1 MKINCIG
8 LGYVGLPTS
17 LLLAKKNFDVV
28 GVDVDEKKIKKI
40 NSHNLFFNEIDLRDL
55 YSKVLKKNNFK
66 AKSSPE
72 EGDVFFIVVPTPV
85 NSDKSY
91 DLSFL
96 NSAVDSVIPFLKEG
110 NILIIESTVPVKTT
124 QLISEKIF
132 KARKDLEGKI
142 YVAYCPERVLPGNTL
157 YELKNN
163 DRVIGGI
170 NKISTQK
177 VINFYREFV
186 DGNLYEVEIDQASR
200 RGPGKKRDSSSR
212 GRPTSG
218 LISSAIPG
226 KIVSV
231 LVSEGDKVDSSSV
244 VIVLEAMKMQNEI
257 KAGIDG
263 KVEKIMC
270 EPGQRIE
277 ANVPLM
283 EIVDS
288 KKEVE

>member
-1 MKINCIG
+1 MS
-8 LGYVGLPTS
+8 S
-17 LLLAKKNFDVV
+17 L
-28 GVDVDEKKIKKI
+28 
-40 NSHNLFFNEIDLRDL
+40 
-55 YSKVLKKNNFK
+55 
-66 AKSSPE
+66 
-72 EGDVFFIVVPTPV
+72 
-85 NSDKSY
+85 
-91 DLSFL
+91 
-96 NSAVDSVIPFLKEG
+96 
-110 NILIIESTVPVKTT
+110 
-124 QLISEKIF
+124 SEK
-132 KARKDLEGKI
+132 RKVSVNGIEYQVGIQFDDGKWEVSI
-142 YVAYCPERVLPGNTL
+142 
-157 YELKNN
+157 
-163 DRVIGGI
+163 
-170 NKISTQK
+170 
-177 VINFYREFV
+177 

-200 RGPGKKRDSSSR
+200 RGQRKKRDSSR
-212 GRPTSG
+212 GGRSSSG

-270 EPGQRIE
+270 KPGERIE